1 MSPKAHLVNLTDTD
15 YRENV
20 LFLAGSQ
27 SWKGLSAQ
35 GGPWWPPDVWTASS
49 WQAWAHF
56 QIWFLFQWHE
66 GDEGDEWTLLHG
78 QSSWLRAPVSCF
90 PGWITPLLLVLCSE
104 HSYACTSVS
113 KNIECWS
120 LLETST
126 ALCFVFSVVTHPQ
139 HSKPFLPWVLWGLQD
154 LHAIPIE
161 SGLCSWLDR
170 LRETG
175 WPQLPILWQALELPG
190 MHS

>member
-1 MSPKAHLVNLTDTD
+1 MHKEAPDGPQMSEQHPAGRPELTFKSGF
-15 YRENV
+15 YSSGMR
-20 LFLAGSQ
+20 
-27 SWKGLSAQ
+27 
-35 GGPWWPPDVWTASS
+35 GGVR
-49 WQAWAHF
+49 
-56 QIWFLFQWHE
+56 
-66 GDEGDEWTLLHG
+66 GDEWTLLHG
-78 QSSWLRAPVSCF
+78 QSSWLRASVSCF

-120 LLETST
+120 LLETRT

-139 HSKPFLPWVLWGLQD
+139 HSKLFLPWVLWGLQD

-175 WPQLPILWQALELPG
+175 WPRLPTLWQTLELPG

>member
-1 MSPKAHLVNLTDTD
+1 MKRTQCTRRPLMAPRCLNSIQ
-15 YRENV
+15 
-20 LFLAGSQ
+20 LAG
-27 SWKGLSAQ
+27 LSSLSNLVFI
-35 GGPWWPPDVWTASS
+35 PV
-49 WQAWAHF
+49 AWG
-56 QIWFLFQWHE
+56 E
-66 GDEGDEWTLLHG
+66 GCGGDEWTLLHG
-78 QSSWLRAPVSCF
+78 QSSWLRASVSCF

-120 LLETST
+120 LLETRT

-139 HSKPFLPWVLWGLQD
+139 HSKLFLPWVLWGLQD

-175 WPQLPILWQALELPG
+175 WPRLPTLWQTLELPG